1 MFYRICLSLILVS
14 FLNSCINNNNKVK
27 YEATQKTDNPFEIYK
42 EGFEAFNINDFFY
55 ASQKFSEAELIF
67 DSPKHAAKSSIMSAY
82 SLYAINLYNDA
93 EENLNRFLKNYPAD
107 KSVIYAHYLLAII
120 QFEQVGDEK
129 HDLKPLIESKKRIDF
144 FLKKYPNTEYAID
157 LKFKNSLLENQFAA
171 KELYIA
177 KYYISVQKWV
187 PAINRLKKIVEDYEK
202 TVFIEEAL
210 HRLVEIHYH
219 LGLEQEAKEYAKILG
234 YNYNSSEWFKKSYKV
249 LNKDYKIISKKEIK
263 NNDNFFSKIMQ
274 KIK

>member
-1 MFYRICLSLILVS
+1 MFYRICLTLILVS

-129 HDLKPLIESKKRIDF
+129 HDLKPLIESKK
-144 FLKKYPNTEYAID
+144 E
-157 LKFKNSLLENQFAA
+157 
-171 KELYIA
+171 
-177 KYYISVQKWV
+177 
-187 PAINRLKKIVEDYEK
+187 
-202 TVFIEEAL
+202 
-210 HRLVEIHYH
+210 
-219 LGLEQEAKEYAKILG
+219 
-234 YNYNSSEWFKKSYKV
+234 
-249 LNKDYKIISKKEIK
+249 
-263 NNDNFFSKIMQ
+263 
-274 KIK
+274 